1 MSHSWILVSVILPAH
16 TRKTASMSVMLVSD
30 CHLHAHLLKKKK
42 NDLVL
47 NVSGMSWVILK
58 GNSGLH
64 GGLVSQ
70 KNSKQLFSR
79 ITKHLLLNAK

>member
-1 MSHSWILVSVILPAH
+1 MSSACTPS
-16 TRKTASMSVMLVSD
+16 KE
-30 CHLHAHLLKKKK
+30 KK

-47 NVSGMSWVILK
+47 NVSGMPWVILK
-58 GNSGLH
+58 GNSGHH

-79 ITKHLLLNAK
+79 ITKHLHSALYIARTEKYLTAC